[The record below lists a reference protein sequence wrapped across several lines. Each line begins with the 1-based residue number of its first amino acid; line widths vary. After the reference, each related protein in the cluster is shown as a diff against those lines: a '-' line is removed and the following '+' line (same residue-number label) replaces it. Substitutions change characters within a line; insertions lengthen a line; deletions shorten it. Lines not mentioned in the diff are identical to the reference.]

1 MQTDSLG
8 IPIYSKTD
16 ILDIIYQGK
25 VDLLSNILVDLD
37 QSELERF
44 NSAAQEAG
52 ESPLQSYTPLSINL
66 NDFDQSLQ
74 SDWLMP
80 DEYRHLDIES
90 FLVNECPKENYQRLV
105 EELQEYRS
113 RNMLNLLRWL
123 KYFVDTCRANNV
135 LWGVGRGSSVASYA
149 LYLIGVHKI
158 DSLKY
163 NLDWREF
170 LR

>member
-8 IPIYSKTD
+8 IPVYSKTD

-25 VDLLSNILVDLD
+25 VDLLGNMLVNID
-37 QSELERF
+37 QSELDRF
-44 NSAAQEAG
+44 NLAAQEAG
-52 ESPLQSYTPLSINL
+52 ESPLCSYAPLSIDIK
-66 NDFDQSLQ
+66 DFDQSLQ

-80 DEYRHLDIES
+80 DEYKQLDIEDY
-90 FLVNECPKENYQRLV
+90 LVHVCPKENYQRLI

-135 LWGVGRGSSVASYA
+135 LWGVGRGSSVASYT

>member
-8 IPIYSKTD
+8 IPVYSKTD

-25 VDLLSNILVDLD
+25 INLLGNILVDID
-37 QSELERF
+37 PSELEQF

-52 ESPLQSYTPLSINL
+52 EATLQSYTPLSIDL

-80 DEYRHLDIES
+80 DEYKRLDIEG
-90 FLVNECPKENYQRLV
+90 FLINQCPKENYQRLI

-113 RNMLNLLRWL
+113 RNMLDLLRWL
-123 KYFVDTCRANNV
+123 KYFVDTCRQHNV

-163 NLDWREF
+163 NLDIGEF
-170 LR
+170 LK

>member
-1 MQTDSLG
+1 MQTDYLG

-25 VDLLSNILVDLD
+25 IDLLGNILVDID
-37 QSELERF
+37 PSELEQF
-44 NSAAQEAG
+44 NSAAREAG
-52 ESPLQSYTPLSINL
+52 EAPLQSYTPLSIDL

-80 DEYRHLDIES
+80 DEYKRLDIEG
-90 FLVNECPKENYQRLV
+90 FLVNQCPKENYQRLI

-113 RNMLNLLRWL
+113 RNMLDLLRWL
-123 KYFVDTCRANNV
+123 KYFVDTCRQHNV